1 MSKKKSYMD
10 KNNIISEGILDKI
23 LKSILPTAAN
33 TLKDKSNKSYVS
45 STEKKIQ
52 KIKAKK
58 QEVDKELE
66 DVMTDLEKKLK
77 KRFPDKYKKHFKKS
91 VMGV

>member
-1 MSKKKSYMD
+1 MD

-45 STEKKIQ
+45 STENTKN
-52 KIKAKK
+52 
-58 QEVDKELE
+58 
-66 DVMTDLEKKLK
+66 
-77 KRFPDKYKKHFKKS
+77 
-91 VMGV
+91 